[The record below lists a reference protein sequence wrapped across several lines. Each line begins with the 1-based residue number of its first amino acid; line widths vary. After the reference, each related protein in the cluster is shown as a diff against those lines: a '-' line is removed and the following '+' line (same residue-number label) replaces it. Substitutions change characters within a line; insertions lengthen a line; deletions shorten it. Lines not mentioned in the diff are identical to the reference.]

1 MESRQQINEAIYLGL
16 GSNIEDR
23 EQHLKEAIR
32 LLQLHPEINICRCSS
47 IYETDPVGYI
57 EQAAFLNMV
66 IQVKTKLTPTAL
78 FQIMLEVETKLGRV
92 RDIRWG
98 PRTIDLDMLL
108 YGEERLDTPELLV
121 PHPRMKERAFV
132 LIPLLEIMEEQSIQ
146 AGASFQEELK
156 LLIGKEG
163 VKRWDTNSSLLEE

>member
-1 MESRQQINEAIYLGL
+1 MESGQQINEAVYIGL

-23 EQHLKEAIR
+23 ERHLKDAIH
-32 LLQLHPEINICRCSS
+32 LLQLHPDINICRCSS
-47 IYETDPVGYI
+47 IYETDPVGFT

-66 IQVKTKLTPTAL
+66 IQVETKLTPTEL
-78 FQIMLEVETKLGRV
+78 FHHMLEVESKLGRV

-108 YGEERLDTPELLV
+108 FGQQLLDTPELLV

-132 LIPLLEIMEEQSIQ
+132 LIPLLEIMDKQSIQ
-146 AGASFQEELK
+146 AGASFQQDLK
-156 LLIGKEG
+156 LLTGKEG
-163 VKRWDTNSSLLEE
+163 VTKWGINNSLHEG